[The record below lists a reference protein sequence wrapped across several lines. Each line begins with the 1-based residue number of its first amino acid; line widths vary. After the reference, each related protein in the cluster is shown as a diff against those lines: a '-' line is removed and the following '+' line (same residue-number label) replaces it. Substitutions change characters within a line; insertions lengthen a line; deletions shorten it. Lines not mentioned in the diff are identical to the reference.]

1 MTNPKTKLGCK
12 AQLSVDNYI
21 NNVIVDKKEG
31 YTWYDAIRD
40 GGYADTTA
48 KSNAKEIWDR
58 VGVQDQINAA
68 RAAMAKKSVYNRQQR
83 QKFWTDM
90 MLEGKTDADKLRAS
104 ELLGRSEADFTDN
117 ISNTVPDQSL
127 TLTKDEQV
135 EALRAQIRLLT
146 DSEDAGTAVA
156 I

>member
-1 MTNPKTKLGCK
+1 MPKGDKLTDKQQAFVGYYADPNSETYNNATQAAIK
-12 AQLSVDNYI
+12 AGYTPKSANLASDRLLG
-21 NNVIVDKKEG
+21 NVKIKKEIDG
-31 YTWYDAIRD
+31 IRD
-40 GGYADTTA
+40 RLKA
-48 KSNAKEIWDR
+48 KNVASR
-58 VGVQDQINAA
+58 QI
-68 RAAMAKKSVYNRQQR
+68 RQE
-83 QKFWTDM
+83 FWSDM
-90 MLEGKTDADKLRAS
+90 MQDEKTPKQERLRAS